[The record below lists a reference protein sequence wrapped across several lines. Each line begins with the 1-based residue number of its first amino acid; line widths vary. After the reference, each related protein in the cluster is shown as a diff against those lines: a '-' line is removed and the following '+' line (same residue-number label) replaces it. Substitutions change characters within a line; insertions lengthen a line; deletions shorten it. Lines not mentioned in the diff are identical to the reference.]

1 MAEPIVSIENLSF
14 TYPSGER
21 KALDNI
27 NIMIN
32 KGEFVVVM
40 GANGAGKTTLCLSL
54 NGVIPSLINGTYEG
68 KIIIDG
74 LQTTKTPIYSLAQK
88 IGITLQDPE
97 SQLLAPSVKS
107 EIIFGPE
114 NLGIPREEI
123 LKRLAYALKVTRL
136 EGKEAASPVQLSG
149 GQKQRLALACAIAM
163 QTGILILD
171 EPTSQLDPI
180 GTTEVFSVVKDLN
193 KKFGITVIMTEHK
206 SEEIADFADRVILLH
221 EGKIMADG
229 DPREVFRK
237 EELFNESKVKLPQV
251 CQLFHW
257 INKHETTKE
266 LPVTLEEGVSALSKL
281 FEEKKIHEKKG
292 HTISRALFS
301 HSDKVVLET
310 RELWHT
316 YPPDVVALKNID
328 LKIYEG
334 EFVALI
340 GQNGSGKTTLVKHF
354 VGLLK
359 PTKGSV
365 LVLGQDTKEKSAA
378 ELSRNI
384 GLVLQNPDHQLFE
397 QTADLE
403 VAFGPKN
410 LLLPK
415 EEIDKR
421 VDEALRLVG
430 LEKMRTAYPFRLS
443 FGDRRKLAVA
453 AIYAMKPAVFI
464 LDEPTTGQDFQGRYD
479 IVEIAKSLN
488 EKGHTVIMITH
499 DMELVTKYSGRTVV
513 LGNGEVILDGPT
525 HEVFEKPDVL
535 QTTYLKPPQIGQMA
549 QALHQFG
556 VPEDVITVDEFKE
569 SLSLRK

>member
-1 MAEPIVSIENLSF
+1 MAEPIVTIENLSF

-21 KALDNI
+21 KALDNVNIAI
-27 NIMIN
+27 NE
-32 KGEFVVVM
+32 GEFVVVM
-40 GANGAGKTTLCLSL
+40 GANGAGKTTLCLTL

-74 LQTTKTPIYSLAQK
+74 LQTTKTPIFNLAQK
-88 IGITLQDPE
+88 VGITLQDPE

-107 EIIFGPE
+107 EVIFGPE

-136 EGKEAASPVQLSG
+136 DGKEAASPLQLSG

-163 QTGILILD
+163 QTKILILD

-180 GTTEVFSVVKDLN
+180 GTTEVFSVAKDLN

-221 EGKIMADG
+221 EGKVVADG
-229 DPREVFRK
+229 NPHEVFQN
-237 EELFNESKVKLPQV
+237 EQLFNESKVKLPQV
-251 CQLFHW
+251 SQLFHW
-257 INKHETTKE
+257 INKHEKAKE
-266 LPVTLEEGVSALSKL
+266 FPVTLEEGISALSKL

-292 HTISRALFS
+292 YMINRAESS

-310 RELWHT
+310 REMWHT
-316 YPPDVVALKNID
+316 YPPDFVALKNIS

-340 GQNGSGKTTLVKHF
+340 GQNGAGKTTLVKHF

-359 PTKGSV
+359 PTKGNV
-365 LVLGQDTKEKSAA
+365 VVLGEDTKKKTAA
-378 ELSRNI
+378 QLSRNI
-384 GLVLQNPDHQLFE
+384 GLVLQNPDHQLFAQSAE
-397 QTADLE
+397 EE
-403 VAFGPKN
+403 VAFGPTN
-410 LLLPK
+410 LGLSK
-415 EEIDKR
+415 EEVDKR
-421 VDEALRLVG
+421 VDEALKLVG
-430 LEKMRTAYPFRLS
+430 LEKMRKAYPFRLS

-453 AIYAMKPAVFI
+453 AIYAMKPSVFI

-479 IVEIAKSLN
+479 IVEIAKNLN
-488 EKGHTVIMITH
+488 ERGNAVVMITH
-499 DMELVTKYSGRTVV
+499 DMELVTRYSHRTIV

-535 QTTYLKPPQIGQMA
+535 QTTYLKPPQIGQLA
-549 QALHQFG
+549 QALEKQG
-556 VPEDVITVDEFKE
+556 VHKDIITVDEFKE
-569 SLSLRK
+569 SLSFRK